1 MILEDVNIIL
11 RCFVKIP
18 TVGSKT
24 VYLIRDHITFQVT
37 YFYYTDII
45 LFNFFNFTGFT
56 DSSIKL
62 LSVALSKEKSYI
74 YFLPCTVITEFSL
87 YTCMS
92 FRYYVIRFHRKY
104 NSLKSKSIL
113 YFFN

>member
-45 LFNFFNFTGFT
+45 LFNFLISQDLQIVPSN
-56 DSSIKL
+56 
-62 LSVALSKEKSYI
+62 SY
-74 YFLPCTVITEFSL
+74 L
-87 YTCMS
+87 
-92 FRYYVIRFHRKY
+92 
-104 NSLKSKSIL
+104 
-113 YFFN
+113 